1 MKWIKKVAETPL
13 TTIAKVIDSLAS
25 TPNDRKN
32 APSIHAV
39 REGLQD
45 VASGMMYPVG
55 SIYMSMLD
63 VDPHELFGG
72 TWNKIE
78 GRFLLSSGKI
88 PLWYDTDYNAG
99 DTGGSS
105 HYGELTTW
113 STSSHTLTL
122 QEIPSHS
129 HALPASTLTAFS
141 EGGGIDDFGYFAASG
156 SQSAKG
162 VYKDGDKRTLYSCGS
177 NGAGTASDL
186 TPGTTQGHS
195 HSVTATLN
203 IPTIPPFIAVN
214 TWVRIA

>member
-1 MKWIKKVAETPL
+1 MKWIKKIAETPL
-13 TTIAKVIDSLAS
+13 TTIAKVIDSLAA

-78 GRFLLSSGKI
+78 GRYLLGSGR
-88 PLWYDTDYNAG
+88 PPFWEETYAAG

-105 HYGELTTW
+105 HYGGFETY
-113 STSSHTLTL
+113 STSSHKLTL

-129 HALPASTLTAFS
+129 HALPVTTLTAFS
-141 EGGGIDDFGYFAASG
+141 EGGALDDFAYFAAQG
-156 SQSAKG
+156 YQSAKG
-162 VYKDGDKRTLYSCGS
+162 VYKDDSKRTLYSCGS
-177 NGAGTASDL
+177 NGAGTVTDF
-186 TPGTTQGHS
+186 TPGETTGHS
-195 HSVTATLN
+195 HSVTLTLN
-203 IPTIPPFIAVN
+203 IPIMPPFIAVN
-214 TWVRIA
+214 MWVRVA